1 LVLGKVGIKFLNKV
15 KSWEDIKLLAKNVNR
30 RLFTMQTT
38 EKFDNMTTEEGL
50 KCCQNTTNFVN
61 PGVVWPNNASAYV
74 MMSSAANAAWAF
86 LAR

>member
-1 LVLGKVGIKFLNKV
+1 MEK
-15 KSWEDIKLLAKNVNR
+15 
-30 RLFTMQTT
+30 T
-38 EKFDNMTTEEGL
+38 EKFETMTDKEGL